1 LIADDDRTRVL
12 RPPTVDAFAAALR
25 EALAAGIE
33 PARPARQPRESL
45 AAWLDLV
52 ETVTPPRPPQAE
64 SVDEWAVVPDL
75 ADEALRDPLRSAQ
88 AASGADAVT
97 TGVRTPD
104 GIRLFL
110 GEPGAMGLV
119 ENQYGVIGLVR
130 REAVSDV
137 SAWLLFARIALA
149 GGRIVSIPDPLT
161 DSNVEDSRADALAV
175 LEAFESAEPSRLQG
189 LPQLA
194 ATLGAAL
201 SRTSADGAC
210 SDQRRGLRRLLR

>member
-1 LIADDDRTRVL
+1 
-12 RPPTVDAFAAALR
+12 
-25 EALAAGIE
+25 
-33 PARPARQPRESL
+33 
-45 AAWLDLV
+45 
-52 ETVTPPRPPQAE
+52 
-64 SVDEWAVVPDL
+64 
-75 ADEALRDPLRSAQ
+75 
-88 AASGADAVT
+88 
-97 TGVRTPD
+97 VRTPD
-104 GIRLFL
+104 GVRLFL

-130 REAVSDV
+130 REAVRNV
-137 SAWLLFARIALA
+137 SPWLLFARIALA

-201 SRTSADGAC
+201 SRTSADGARP
-210 SDQRRGLRRLLR
+210 DRFRRGLRSLLR